1 MDLNKFEYLKYT
13 PMVKKKNNSDSTGD
27 QERKKAS
34 TTAKGIL
41 QFLPEYSMFIY
52 T

>member
-1 MDLNKFEYLKYT
+1 
-13 PMVKKKNNSDSTGD
+13 MVKKKHSDTTGD

-34 TTAKGIL
+34 PIAKGIL

>member
-1 MDLNKFEYLKYT
+1 
-13 PMVKKKNNSDSTGD
+13 MVKNKTKQNSDSTGD

-34 TTAKGIL
+34 PTAKGIW
-41 QFLPEYSMFIY
+41 QFLPEYSMFTY